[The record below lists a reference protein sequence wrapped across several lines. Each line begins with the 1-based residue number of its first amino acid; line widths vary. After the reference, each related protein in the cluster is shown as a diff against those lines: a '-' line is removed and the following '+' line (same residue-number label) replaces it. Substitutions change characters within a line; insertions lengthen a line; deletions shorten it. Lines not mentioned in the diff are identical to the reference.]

1 MSNLSRDSDRDGDL
15 QGWQSPK
22 SKKKK
27 KKVKKVVVAT
37 RTSQRI
43 LRDGVPVVEKA
54 ALRASAKN
62 YILGNNSSANS
73 FTILQN
79 TPSDVLQNLVS
90 DMNIVVENIEEQIGV
105 FRAEELARAA
115 LAEANYKVYLDKL
128 KDRDKPRVED
138 TTEDL
143 SIGVINNSE
152 RLVFADASV
161 NNLTKGVENIIENN
175 SQDIL
180 IKGVK
185 KPKEVVCDGKH
196 SRGGMLGP
204 QNPSRCDQ

>member
-79 TPSDVLQNLVS
+79 TPSDVL
-90 DMNIVVENIEEQIGV
+90 
-105 FRAEELARAA
+105 
-115 LAEANYKVYLDKL
+115 
-128 KDRDKPRVED
+128 
-138 TTEDL
+138 
-143 SIGVINNSE
+143 
-152 RLVFADASV
+152 
-161 NNLTKGVENIIENN
+161 
-175 SQDIL
+175 
-180 IKGVK
+180 
-185 KPKEVVCDGKH
+185 
-196 SRGGMLGP
+196 
-204 QNPSRCDQ
+204 